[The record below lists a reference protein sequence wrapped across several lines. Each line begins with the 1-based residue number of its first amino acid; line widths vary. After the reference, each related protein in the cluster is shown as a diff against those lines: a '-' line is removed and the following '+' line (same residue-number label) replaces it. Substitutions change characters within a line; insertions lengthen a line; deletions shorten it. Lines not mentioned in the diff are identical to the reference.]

1 VHIEVITAKVPL
13 RYAETG
19 EAAELREELRF
30 LGAQSHL
37 PLFLAPRVR
46 SGLKA
51 APELEISISVPEK
64 EDFVRLD
71 EGGHHA
77 LRTSHERP
85 AHFTVRG
92 RIPDDAKVGEA
103 FLVDVGAH
111 YPEAPGQPTI
121 RWLEVLY
128 VTDMLRRRPKEGDGD

>member
-1 VHIEVITAKVPL
+1 
-13 RYAETG
+13 
-19 EAAELREELRF
+19 
-30 LGAQSHL
+30 
-37 PLFLAPRVR
+37 
-46 SGLKA
+46 
-51 APELEISISVPEK
+51 
-64 EDFVRLD
+64 
-71 EGGHHA
+71 
-77 LRTSHERP
+77 
-85 AHFTVRG
+85 VRG